1 MLIRHLLSEGEY
13 VDLTK
18 LNSFLPKKERDRQ
31 LVMSWGPKLT
41 QLQARC
47 NKMLPRLIAAAG
59 TSWANQLKGTV
70 VTVRSLGTYVNAE
83 PDNRVVNIDVTVFW
97 DAPDATLAFAIGHEL
112 GHIALA
118 HGEITDLAKGR
129 QEEFDADDFG
139 VTIAQALG
147 YNRAEVFRF
156 MHSKKGEYEQENSWS
171 SKPDSTHPS
180 YTDREQRQQL
190 KGFQLSKGGIEQ
202 IDALLTHLA

>member
-47 NKMLPRLIAAAG
+47 NKMLPQLVAAAG
-59 TSWANQLKGTV
+59 TSWADKLKGTV
-70 VTVRSLGTYVNAE
+70 VTVRSLGAYVNAE
-83 PDNRVVNIDVTVFW
+83 TDNRVVNIDVTVFW

-112 GHIALA
+112 GHIALG

-139 VTIAQALG
+139 VTIAQSLG
-147 YNRAEVFRF
+147 HNRAEVFRF
-156 MHSKKGEYEQENSWS
+156 MHRKKGEYEQNNKWASE
-171 SKPDSTHPS
+171 PDSTHPT
-180 YTDREQRQQL
+180 YTDREQRQQN
-190 KGFQLSKGGIEQ
+190 KGFQLSKGGLEQ

>member
-1 MLIRHLLSEGEY
+1 
-13 VDLTK
+13 
-18 LNSFLPKKERDRQ
+18 
-31 LVMSWGPKLT
+31 
-41 QLQARC
+41 
-47 NKMLPRLIAAAG
+47 LIAAAG
-59 TSWANQLKGTV
+59 PSWADKLKGTV
-70 VTVRSLGTYVNAE
+70 VTVRSLGAYAE
-83 PDNRVVNIDVTVFW
+83 AVPDQRQVNIDVTVFW
-97 DAPDATLAFAIGHEL
+97 DAPDSTLAFAIGHEL
-112 GHIALA
+112 GHIALG

-156 MHSKKGEYEQENSWS
+156 MHSKKDRYEEENRWASQ
-171 SKPDSTHPS
+171 PGSTHPT
-180 YTDREQRQQL
+180 YTDREQRQQN

>member
-18 LNSFLPKKERDRQ
+18 LNSFLPKKDRDRQ

-47 NKMLPRLIAAAG
+47 NKMLPRLVAAAG
-59 TSWANQLKGTV
+59 TSWANKLKGTV
-70 VTVRSLGTYVNAE
+70 VTVRSLGAYVNAE
-83 PDNRVVNIDVTVFW
+83 PESRVINIDVTVFW

-112 GHIALA
+112 GHIALG

-147 YNRAEVFRF
+147 YDRAEVFRF
-156 MHSKKGEYEQENSWS
+156 MHSKKGEYEQNNKWAGE
-171 SKPDSTHPS
+171 PDSTHPT
-180 YTDREQRQQL
+180 YTDREQRQQN